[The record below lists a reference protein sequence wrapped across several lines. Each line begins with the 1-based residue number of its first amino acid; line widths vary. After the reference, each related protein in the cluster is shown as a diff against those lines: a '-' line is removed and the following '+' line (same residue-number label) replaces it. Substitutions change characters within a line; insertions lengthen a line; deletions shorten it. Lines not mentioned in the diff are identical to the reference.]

1 VHYTRIE
8 NDKLRPKSFFKKGF
22 VFLAIVLLLGYW
34 FHRQVYFSHGTG
46 NISQAFEIRDGEGVK
61 EIGERL
67 EEAQLI
73 ENDLYFDY
81 YIWKTGSREKLQAG
95 KYELRG
101 LMTIPEIVQV
111 ISIGEVVPN
120 EIKVT
125 FPEGTSAKRME
136 EVLKEKGFEKNG
148 FLEKVKCSC
157 GVKSDYNFLKDKPA
171 KASLEGYLFPDTYIF
186 FREASAADIINR
198 MLLNFDE
205 KLTRDM
211 RVEIEKRE
219 KTIYE
224 IVTMAS
230 ILEKEVK
237 TPEDMK
243 IVSGIFWKRIDQGRP
258 LQSCATIAY
267 VLGREKKQYSYEDT
281 RTPSPYNT
289 YINKGLPPG
298 PINNPGMNSILA
310 AVYPKET
317 DYNYF
322 LTDPETGK
330 TIFSKTLEEHE
341 ENKVKYGL

>member
-1 VHYTRIE
+1 
-8 NDKLRPKSFFKKGF
+8 
-22 VFLAIVLLLGYW
+22 
-34 FHRQVYFSHGTG
+34 
-46 NISQAFEIRDGEGVK
+46 
-61 EIGERL
+61 
-67 EEAQLI
+67 
-73 ENDLYFDY
+73 
-81 YIWKTGSREKLQAG
+81 
-95 KYELRG
+95 
-101 LMTIPEIVQV
+101 
-111 ISIGEVVPN
+111 
-120 EIKVT
+120 
-125 FPEGTSAKRME
+125 
-136 EVLKEKGFEKNG
+136 
-148 FLEKVKCSC
+148 
-157 GVKSDYNFLKDKPA
+157 
-171 KASLEGYLFPDTYIF
+171 
-186 FREASAADIINR
+186 
-198 MLLNFDE
+198 
-205 KLTRDM
+205 M